1 MPDMAMRVVPAEVV
15 EEASEIFG
23 VPSSELLDRIYPV
36 PSEYVEKDAEDVYYM
51 SHPGDGGSVVLLN
64 SDGSYLVGSV
74 HVGFYDMVAV
84 FNAGVRTASAPHPE
98 P

>member
-1 MPDMAMRVVPAEVV
+1 
-15 EEASEIFG
+15 
-23 VPSSELLDRIYPV
+23 
-36 PSEYVEKDAEDVYYM
+36 M